1 MIAINTNAGQ
11 VCSAGSRLLVED
23 SIYDEIVARVT
34 ELDRAVTLGP
44 GLEDPQMGPLA
55 THDQF
60 LRVQEF
66 LKVGVEEGARVAIGG
81 GLPTESELRDG
92 WFVQPTVFADVDN
105 GMRIAQEEIFGPV
118 LSVIRFRDEADAI
131 RIANDSRY
139 GLVAG
144 VWTNRIDRAH
154 RVASQLEAGQVFIN
168 SYFSGGVETPFGGSK
183 NSGFGRE
190 KGIEAIHHYTQVK
203 TITVPIDGGN

>member
-1 MIAINTNAGQ
+1 M
-11 VCSAGSRLLVED
+11 
-23 SIYDEIVARVT
+23 
-34 ELDRAVTLGP
+34 TLGP
-44 GLEDPQMGPLA
+44 GLDDPQMGPLT
-55 THDQF
+55 THHQF

-66 LKVGVEEGARVAIGG
+66 LKVGVEEGARVAVGG
-81 GLPTESELRDG
+81 GLPSESELRDG
-92 WFVQPTVFADVDN
+92 WFVQPTVFADVEN

-154 RVASQLEAGQVFIN
+154 RVAGQLEAGQVFIN

-203 TITVPIDGGN
+203 TITVPIDGGS

>member
-1 MIAINTNAGQ
+1 
-11 VCSAGSRLLVED
+11 VK
-23 SIYDEIVARVT
+23 
-34 ELDRAVTLGP
+34 LGP
-44 GLEDPQMGPLA
+44 GLDDPQMGPLT

-66 LKVGVEEGARVAIGG
+66 LKVGVEEGARVAVGG
-81 GLPTESELRDG
+81 GLPSEAELRDG

-154 RVASQLEAGQVFIN
+154 RVAAELEAGQVFIN

-183 NSGFGRE
+183 SSGFGRE
-190 KGIEAIHHYTQVK
+190 KGVEAIHHYTQVK
-203 TITVPIDGGN
+203 TITVPIDGGS